1 MQILGYLCGG
11 RSVEMWAAVFRHRW
25 KRVSKEYRSFAHGL
39 RDPLASLDQGKFL
52 IEAVRTQCQL
62 PNIRMAE

>member
-1 MQILGYLCGG
+1 MEFVGNTLASHFLAEVGTNVC
-11 RSVEMWAAVFRHRW
+11 VK

-39 RDPLASLDQGKFL
+39 RDPLASLDQGEFL